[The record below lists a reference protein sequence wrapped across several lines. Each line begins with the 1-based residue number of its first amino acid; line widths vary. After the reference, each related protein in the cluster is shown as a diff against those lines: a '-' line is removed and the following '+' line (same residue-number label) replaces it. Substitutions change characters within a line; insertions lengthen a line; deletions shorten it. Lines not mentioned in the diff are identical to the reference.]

1 MKDVGSRANRGRAV
15 ASDFSTLREG
25 SLHAALKA
33 RYAASIAGAR
43 VEAAVDG
50 FIVDVASEDE
60 LVEVQT
66 ASFASASRKLERL
79 VVAHRVVLVHPIA
92 VERWLVRVDADGAVL
107 RRTRSPKRG
116 LAMDLFDELVHIPTL
131 VADPNF
137 RIELSL
143 IHEEEI
149 RGPIPE
155 RARYRYPRD
164 WWRLDRRLLE
174 VVETRRIDTP
184 DDLALLLPYGLP
196 EVFTTADIVA
206 ASGRSKR
213 LAMRAVYCLERS
225 GAIERQ
231 ARQGRF
237 AAYRLVADHQIAARG
252 TRGPSGCSGHGTA
265 VGLSAGP
272 LADGLDEHEIAE
284 GLAPASQAA
293 LDERTHDSRPR
304 SVLVESCA

>member
-1 MKDVGSRANRGRAV
+1 MRDVGPRAIGGRAV
-15 ASDFSTLREG
+15 VSDFTTLREG

-50 FIVDVASEDE
+50 FVVDVASDDE

-66 ASFASASRKLERL
+66 ASFASVSRKLERL
-79 VVAHRVVLVHPIA
+79 VAAHRVVLVHPIPL
-92 VERWLVRVDADGAVL
+92 VRWLVRVDADGAVL

-116 LAMDLFDELVHIPTL
+116 LVLDLFEELVHIPTL
-131 VADPNF
+131 VAHPNF
-137 RIELSL
+137 RIELPL
-143 IHEEEI
+143 ICEEEI

-174 VVETRRIDTP
+174 VIETRRIDTP
-184 DDLALLLPYGLP
+184 DDLALLLPLGLP

-225 GAIERQ
+225 GAIERH
-231 ARQGRF
+231 ARRGRF
-237 AAYRLVADHQIAARG
+237 AAYRLVPDRRAGARG
-252 TRGPSGCSGHGTA
+252 TRGPETEPGT
-265 VGLSAGP
+265 LR
-272 LADGLDEHEIAE
+272 
-284 GLAPASQAA
+284 AP
-293 LDERTHDSRPR
+293 
-304 SVLVESCA
+304 